1 MHGSV
6 AKKRCVELCASHLL
20 GNGHSYLLK
29 RSLLSKQIVSNAR
42 LNRPILLTQE
52 PHTTHA
58 LLPSALRQ
66 GNRQPA
72 TAWFSARVENQ
83 FLVLPFKCS
92 REFMGIPSRVDLSAW
107 QWHAEKQETVM
118 FENYEKLSKKLEVDH
133 PVLLAPMDLVA
144 GGKLAAAVTE
154 AGGLGIIGGGYG
166 DEAWLREQFAAAR
179 GARVGVGFITWS
191 LSRQPHL
198 IDVCIEH
205 SPVAVMFSFGDAS
218 RHIEKVK
225 AAGILSI
232 CQVQTAAMAREA
244 VAYGADIIVAQ
255 GAEGGGHGVACG
267 TISLVPTVV
276 DAVGDEVPVVAAG
289 GIADGRGFAASL
301 ALGASGV
308 VVGTRF
314 YASEEAIGHADAK
327 RRIVQCKGGEETIR
341 GILFDMARSNVWP
354 APFTG
359 RVLRNQFSDQ
369 WVGRERDLLQ
379 QLHVETPRYLEARAN
394 GDFDTAAVIAGES
407 AGLVHDIL
415 PARTIVANIVSE
427 MREILGY
434 AGLSGQ
440 RGFKAVA

>member
-1 MHGSV
+1 
-6 AKKRCVELCASHLL
+6 
-20 GNGHSYLLK
+20 
-29 RSLLSKQIVSNAR
+29 
-42 LNRPILLTQE
+42 
-52 PHTTHA
+52 
-58 LLPSALRQ
+58 
-66 GNRQPA
+66 
-72 TAWFSARVENQ
+72 
-83 FLVLPFKCS
+83 
-92 REFMGIPSRVDLSAW
+92 
-107 QWHAEKQETVM
+107 M
-118 FENYEKLSKKLEVDH
+118 FENYEKLSKKLGVNH

-144 GGKLAAAVTE
+144 GGKLAAAVTG

-166 DEAWLREQFAAAR
+166 DEAWLREQFAAAQ

-267 TISLVPTVV
+267 TMVLVPTVV
-276 DAVGDEVPVVAAG
+276 DAVGDKVPVVAAG

-341 GILFDMARSNVWP
+341 GILFDMARNNVWP

-359 RVLRNQFSDQ
+359 RVLRNQFSDK

-379 QLHVETPRYLEARAN
+379 QLQVETPRYLEARAN

-415 PARTIVANIVSE
+415 PARTIVGNIVRE

-434 AGLSGQ
+434 AGAGDQ